1 MKRGLLSRAA
11 ERIYW
16 LGRQVERAESTAR
29 LIMVNASLLMDMP
42 VRLPLGWRPLIHITD
57 TVDLFDSLY
66 GKASERNVCRFLT
79 CDSRHPCSITN
90 ALSAARENARTV
102 REAMPRV
109 TFEYI
114 NDLHEFAHSELTP
127 NLSRV
132 KRRAALDGV
141 CLRAQRLEG
150 FLSQHMLHDAS
161 WQFLRLGS
169 RIERGDMTTRII
181 DVRSTS
187 LLPPGHDL
195 APFREIQ
202 WRSVLV
208 SLFARQS
215 YHAANGAPVTRPLV
229 LEFLLR
235 NPDLPRSY
243 GYCLEAL
250 RRLIRSLP
258 RNDLPLRACNRAL
271 QELSAADLGS
281 LEGDSLHR
289 FVNDCQV
296 RLGELHEAIEQTWFR
311 AG

>member
-1 MKRGLLSRAA
+1 MKRSLLSRAA

-16 LGRQVERAESTAR
+16 LGRYIERAESTAR

-42 VRLPLGWRPLIHITD
+42 MRLTLGWRPLIEITG
-57 TVDLFDSLY
+57 TVELFDSLY
-66 GKASERNVCRFLT
+66 SQASERNVCRFLT
-79 CDSRHPCSITN
+79 CDRRHPSSITN
-90 ALSAARENARTV
+90 ALTVARENARKV

-114 NDLHEFAHSELTP
+114 NDLHEFARSELAP

-141 CLRAQRLEG
+141 CQRAQRLEG
-150 FLSQHMLHDAS
+150 FLSQHMLHDPS

-169 RIERGDMTTRII
+169 GIERGDMTTRII
-181 DVRSTS
+181 DVRSAD
-187 LLPPGHDL
+187 LLPRGHEL
-195 APFREIQ
+195 APFQEIQ

-229 LEFLLR
+229 LEFLLC

-243 GYCLEAL
+243 AYCLQAL

-258 RNDLPLRACNRAL
+258 RNDLPLRRCNRAV
-271 QELSAADLGS
+271 QELSAIDVGK
-281 LEGDSLHR
+281 LEGNSLHR